1 MSILL
6 QITKDKVT
14 GKVTTEQLTKPVTQA
29 YSSGVPPIDPLMYEA
44 AAKLAEHS
52 GFVVGTKVVIKNPSN
67 SVLGAPREVRRIKGK
82 QEQMFWCHN
91 HKEEGP
97 EWLCIIMV
105 SSPYGAHNEIPYS
118 LGELK
123 LYNEETA

>member
-6 QITKDKVT
+6 QIIKDKVT
-14 GKVTTEQLTKPVTQA
+14 GKVTTEQLTKPVTQV
-29 YSSGVPPIDPLMYEA
+29 YSSRVPPIDPLMYEA

-52 GFVVGTKVVIKNPSN
+52 GFVVGTKVTIKNPSN
-67 SVLGAPREVRRIKGK
+67 AVLAAPREIRRIKGK
-82 QEQMFWCHN
+82 HEQLFWCHN

-97 EWLCIIMV
+97 EWLCLIMV

-118 LGELK
+118 IGELE
-123 LYNEETA
+123 LYNEETT